1 MKNVSEQFVIQINI
15 GSRPYS
21 ITVSRDSEQI
31 YREAARL
38 VNTTLQQYIKT
49 FPDQSKEGYTDM
61 VLLDIAVNLIQ
72 EHQIDHRLKNYIQ
85 ELDNTLEIN

>member
-1 MKNVSEQFVIQINI
+1 
-15 GSRPYS
+15 
-21 ITVSRDSEQI
+21 
-31 YREAARL
+31 
-38 VNTTLQQYIKT
+38 
-49 FPDQSKEGYTDM
+49 M